1 MTNTPNTVKTAD
13 LVPGQIIDKG
23 FTQQA
28 VRLVEPSG
36 IFGANGVELWVV
48 ETFDSADYHGAKYLS
63 PPDEEFTVTGF
74 ARPGTQK
81 RTPTKLGRT
90 MSGMLG

>member
-1 MTNTPNTVKTAD
+1 MTDTPKTIRTTD

-48 ETFDSADYHGAKYLS
+48 ETFDSPDYHGAKYLC
-63 PPDEEFTVTGF
+63 PPSEEFTVTGF

-81 RTPTKLGRT
+81 RTPTQLERT
-90 MSGMLG
+90 MAGCIR